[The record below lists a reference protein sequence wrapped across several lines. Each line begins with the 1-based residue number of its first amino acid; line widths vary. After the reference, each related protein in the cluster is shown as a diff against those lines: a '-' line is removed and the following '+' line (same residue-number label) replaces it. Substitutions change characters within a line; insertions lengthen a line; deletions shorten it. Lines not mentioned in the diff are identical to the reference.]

1 MSWTSINRIFEF
13 YSLIKVSLPGDNFY
27 VWLYTPVPWYRSYPK
42 LTILS
47 TVLAVTLSPIW
58 PAQIRL
64 FYLAVYIIYMIYK
77 NWLNHVHFQIL
88 LVVVFSHKNWSHI
101 PSFMYL
107 RAVLCSFQISVA
119 FYYVPVGGSGG
130 AIGGVRHVTGM
141 VRITWG

>member
-1 MSWTSINRIFEF
+1 MVLYSSRFSHLAVSDFFTVPSRYISSFKYCNTYLGPPKFSLGKLQIIPILVRLSSRQTVPLMSWTSINRIFEF

-77 NWLNHVHFQIL
+77 N
-88 LVVVFSHKNWSHI
+88 
-101 PSFMYL
+101 
-107 RAVLCSFQISVA
+107 
-119 FYYVPVGGSGG
+119 
-130 AIGGVRHVTGM
+130 
-141 VRITWG
+141 